1 MPCKDVAEILKINLD
16 LDGKLIDYSLSKGTC
31 GGGVGEESL
40 IKTWLVA
47 KPAEEIIEAPAE
59 SLIDIYADS
68 SDQGGV
74 ENFLLAKHLNAVQRG
89 LAVLLGN
96 EEGALA
102 DPCVVDSINYGP
114 EGIEFVG
121 RIKPRLKP
129 DNIKS
134 CGGCG

>member
-47 KPAEEIIEAPAE
+47 KPAEEIIEAAAE
-59 SLIDIYADS
+59 TLINIYADS
-68 SDQGGV
+68 PAQSGV

-89 LAVLLGN
+89 LAVLLGH
-96 EEGALA
+96 EEGAVA

-121 RIKPRLKP
+121 RIKPSLKTE
-129 DNIKS
+129 NIKS

>member
-16 LDGKLIDYSLSKGTC
+16 QDGKLLHYSLSKGTC

-40 IKTWLVA
+40 IKRWLVA
-47 KPAEEIIEAPAE
+47 KPAEDIIDAAAE

-68 SDQGGV
+68 RQV
-74 ENFLLAKHLNAVQRG
+74 ESFLLAKHLNAVQRG
-89 LAVLLGN
+89 LAVLLGH
-96 EEGALA
+96 EEGAVA

-121 RIKPRLKP
+121 RIKPSLKP
-129 DNIKS
+129 ENIKS